1 MKFNVRCATLAALAA
16 LSLALLGCSGG
27 GDSAFPTLVPKASI
41 TGPTGNGSR
50 ALAATPSV
58 VDLKA
63 AGYTEEEF
71 FVEGNARAFK
81 PEGTWGIDGKW
92 PVVQASS
99 APYKT
104 RILVRRPVNPQ
115 KFSGVVV
122 VEWFNVTSGID
133 IDVDYHFLH
142 EEILRSGHV
151 WVGVTAQAV
160 SLSSTGNGSLGK
172 DALGLKAW
180 DPVRYGSLQHPGDA
194 YSYDIFSQ
202 VGAML
207 KNPGATDPLRGLT
220 PKVLLADGES
230 QSAFRLLTYVNA
242 IHQGALVYD
251 GFLIHSRNGTGAPIA
266 AGTPVPAPAQVRT
279 DLAAPVFQF
288 ITESDLFKLGTGSN
302 SFPAA
307 RQPDSKSVHTW
318 EVAGTAHSDRYSV
331 VQLAK
336 QGNMQFDSFI
346 DLSRALAIINS
357 APQHLVMNAALRSLV
372 RWVQQGI
379 KPASAP
385 PISTQDEKVVRDA
398 RGNALGGVR
407 LPFSDVP
414 VAVLSGEGP
423 IGFSGLTV
431 PFDQPTL
438 NALYPSAD
446 DYVRAVST
454 AAQAAVDKGFLVAE
468 DAQTLVEDARKNPP
482 VRP

>member
-1 MKFNVRCATLAALAA
+1 MKCNVRLVALLA
-16 LSLALLGCSGG
+16 LSAALLGCSGN
-27 GDSAFPTLVPKASI
+27 GDSNSTPLVPKASI
-41 TGPTGNGSR
+41 NGPTTTGSR
-50 ALAATPSV
+50 AFAATPSV
-58 VDLKA
+58 VDLKT
-63 AGYTEEEF
+63 AGYVEEEF
-71 FVEGNARAFK
+71 FIEGTARAFK

-92 PVVQASS
+92 PVVETTS

-115 KFSGVVV
+115 QFSGVVIT
-122 VEWFNVTSGID
+122 EWFNVTSNID
-133 IDVDYHFLH
+133 IDVDYQFLQQ
-142 EEILRSGHV
+142 EILRSGHV

-160 SLSSTGNGSLGK
+160 SISSTGDGSLGK

-207 KNPGATDPLRGLT
+207 KNPGTIDPLRGLT

-242 IHQGALVYD
+242 IHKQALVYD

-266 AGTPVPAPAQVRT
+266 AGIPVPAPAQVRT
-279 DLAAPVFQF
+279 DLMAPVFQF
-288 ITESDLFKLGTGSN
+288 ITESDLFKLGTGN
-302 SFPAA
+302 NAFPPA
-307 RQPDSKSVHTW
+307 RQPDSPSVHTW

-331 VQLAK
+331 MQLAK

-372 RWVQQGI
+372 RWVQQGAR
-379 KPASAP
+379 PTSAP
-385 PISTQDEKVVRDA
+385 SISTQGETVVRDA

-414 VAVLSGEGP
+414 IAVLSGEGP

-431 PFDQPTL
+431 PFDEATL
-438 NALYPSAD
+438 KALYPTAD
-446 DYVRAVST
+446 VYVQAVTT
-454 AAQAAVDKGFLVAE
+454 AAQAAVAKGFLLAA
-468 DAQTLVEDARKNPP
+468 DAQALIDAAKDNPP
-482 VRP
+482 VK